1 MRRGHRGLLQT
12 HTRPRTIGVCS
23 SQSIQ
28 DPELIVGNRGKMVS
42 PAGSVLSAISAARA
56 HKCSC
61 SYPIKPR
68 AVTKPS
74 PQGSSLRGDGP
85 VTDIHPMRL
94 LACLLA
100 VTISASAIPAQQPAA
115 PLDWNAIQA
124 ETVRLMQEY
133 FRINTANPPG
143 NELAGA
149 IWLKGVLER
158 EGFEVQIMDT
168 AELGAGRANLYTR
181 LRGNGSKKAIALVHH
196 IDVVP
201 ATPSFWRV
209 PPYSGEIRDGFIYG
223 RGALDMKGEGIAHL
237 MAMVALKRSGA
248 QLNRDVVYVANA
260 DEELGS
266 TGAIVFVEKHPDLL
280 RDVEFLI
287 TEGGDNLVENGKLKY
302 WGIGVAEKRTFWQ
315 KLTVKGTPS
324 HGSRPTKDNPVPKL
338 VRALAKLADYET
350 PLHVT
355 PGVQKFFR
363 DIAPGYSG
371 EQRRWLVDVATAVKN
386 PRARAWL
393 TNDVYWNAVLRNTIT
408 LTRLDGS
415 DKTNVIPPEAT
426 ARIDIRLLP
435 DQDPAQLLARL
446 QRVVND
452 TAVHWQTELAPKIS
466 VESPAS
472 GALFEAI
479 ERAARDRD
487 PNAIVTTPMLTGAT
501 DRPTYQRLG
510 IKTYG
515 LDPFMTEARDA
526 QEGVHGNN
534 ERLSVEQAGA
544 AVRFLYD
551 ILRYAQ

>member
-1 MRRGHRGLLQT
+1 MLLLV
-12 HTRPRTIGVCS
+12 GAV
-23 SQSIQ
+23 
-28 DPELIVGNRGKMVS
+28 IV
-42 PAGSVLSAISAARA
+42 A
-56 HKCSC
+56 
-61 SYPIKPR
+61 
-68 AVTKPS
+68 TT
-74 PQGSSLRGDGP
+74 SL
-85 VTDIHPMRL
+85 H
-94 LACLLA
+94 
-100 VTISASAIPAQQPAA
+100 AQQAAAA
-115 PLDWNAIQA
+115 PARTLDWNAIQS

-158 EGFEVQIMDT
+158 EGFDVQILDT

-181 LRGNGSKKAIALVHH
+181 LRGNGSKRAIALVHH

-201 ATPSFWRV
+201 ATPAFWTA
-209 PPYSGEIRDGFIYG
+209 PPFSGEIRDGFIYG
-223 RGALDMKGEGIAHL
+223 RGALDMKGEGVAHL
-237 MAMVALKRSGA
+237 MAMVALKRSGV
-248 QLNRDVVYVANA
+248 QLNRDIVFVANA

-315 KLTVKGTPS
+315 KLTVRGTPS

-338 VRALAKLADYET
+338 VRALAKLADHET

-363 DIAPGYSG
+363 DVSPGYTG
-371 EQRRWLVDVATAVKN
+371 EQRRWLADVATAVKI
-386 PRARAWL
+386 PRARTWL
-393 TNDVYWNAVLRNTIT
+393 TNDVYWNAILRNTIT
-408 LTRLDGS
+408 LTGLEGS
-415 DKTNVIPPEAT
+415 NKTNVIPPEAT
-426 ARIDIRLLP
+426 AKVDIRLLP
-435 DQDPAQLLARL
+435 DQDPAQVLAQL
-446 QRVVND
+446 KRVVND
-452 TAVHWQTELAPKIS
+452 TAVHWQNELQPKAPL
-466 VESPAS
+466 ESPAS

-479 ERAARDRD
+479 ERAAKDRD
-487 PNAIVTTPMLTGAT
+487 PSAIVTTPMLTGAT

-526 QEGVHGNN
+526 QQGVHGNN
-534 ERLSVEQAGA
+534 ERVGVEQAGA